1 MRHITSNAQHRYY
14 GFFFFNIIKGDLPK
28 TVNMKRSTEQV
39 ALLQLSFLSSMGSD
53 FEPQRPQLR
62 QQQKQN
68 PIMGIKTMKAM
79 PEKGKGKT

>member
-1 MRHITSNAQHRYY
+1 M
-14 GFFFFNIIKGDLPK
+14 
-28 TVNMKRSTEQV
+28 

-68 PIMGIKTMKAM
+68 PIMGINTMNAM
-79 PEKGKGKT
+79 PDREKAKISDMIKLGRTIIYTSVPR